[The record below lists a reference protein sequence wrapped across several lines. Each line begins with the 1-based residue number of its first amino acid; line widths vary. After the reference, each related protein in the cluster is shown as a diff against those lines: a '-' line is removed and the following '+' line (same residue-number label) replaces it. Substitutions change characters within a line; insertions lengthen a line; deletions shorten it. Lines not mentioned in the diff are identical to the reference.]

1 MDVVNTNNK
10 KAGSIDLDPAVF
22 ETAVKEH
29 LLHDEVRRQLSRRRA
44 GTASTRNRAM
54 VSGGGVK
61 PWRQKGTGRARQG
74 TNRAPQWAGGG
85 VVFGPVPRG
94 YEHKLPKKVRRA
106 ALCGALSQRFKE
118 GALIVVDELDLDE
131 FKTRRMVALLA
142 GLGLDGQSV
151 LLVIA
156 EPNPELEGSARNL
169 QSVGVIRAAGL
180 NVYDVLRN
188 EKLVMTKDAVARVEE
203 RLTAAK
209 GGSSSRCRPSCRDGR
224 AA

>member
-1 MDVVNTNNK
+1 MASVDIVNTDNE
-10 KAGSIDLDPAVF
+10 KAGSIDLDPVVF
-22 ETAVKEH
+22 ETVVKEH

-54 VSGGGVK
+54 VSGGGSK

-94 YEHKLPKKVRRA
+94 YEHKLPKKARRA
-106 ALCGALSQRFKE
+106 ALRSALSQRFKE
-118 GALIVVDELDLDE
+118 GALVIVDQLDLDE
-131 FKTRRMVALLA
+131 FKTRRMVELLN
-142 GLGLDGQSV
+142 GLGLAGESV

-156 EPNPELEGSARNL
+156 EPNAELEGSARNL
-169 QSVGVIRAAGL
+169 RAVGVIRAEGL

-188 EKLVMTKDAVARVEE
+188 KKLVMTKDAVALVEA
-203 RLTAAK
+203 RLKVETTAS
-209 GGSSSRCRPSCRDGR
+209 GE
-224 AA
+224 AAS